1 MSTYV
6 WCEDSGSGYAFWNT
20 VFKIMYPEFIVET
33 KNSNTRLNKAIR
45 QISDDNN
52 LYYVIVD
59 TVLDNQDVLREL
71 ERLKRSIIG
80 KNNIK
85 EIKIHSFEFS
95 LLSFEFLEKWVFAE
109 NDDLKEQR
117 KDKLEAR
124 EKLVKL
130 ISDGGT
136 ADELSLFK
144 SVYQYQSKMNT
155 EKIVAKLLTEI
166 TRNTG
171 FETNKKQVGFC
182 FINSCCEWD
191 DRQENDLCGLDDK
204 RLSVSEKIEQ
214 MVNHSIL
221 QAAFQE
227 VGL

>member
-20 VFKIMYPEFIVET
+20 VFKIMYPEFIVEA

-85 EIKIHSFEFS
+85 VIKIHSFEFS

-182 FINSCCEWD
+182 FVNSCCEWD

>member
-45 QISDDNN
+45 QISDNN

-85 EIKIHSFEFS
+85 VIKIHSFEFS

-182 FINSCCEWD
+182 FVNSCCEWD

>member
-71 ERLKRSIIG
+71 TRLKRSIIG

-85 EIKIHSFEFS
+85 VIKIHSFEFS
-95 LLSFEFLEKWVFAE
+95 FLSFEFLEKWVFAE

-144 SVYQYQSKMNT
+144 SVYQYQSKLNT
-155 EKIVAKLLTEI
+155 EKIAAKLLTEI

-214 MVNHSIL
+214 MVNRMM
-221 QAAFQE
+221 
-227 VGL
+227 

>member
-85 EIKIHSFEFS
+85 VIKIHSFEFS

-144 SVYQYQSKMNT
+144 SVYQSQSKMNT

-182 FINSCCEWD
+182 FVNSCCEWD

>member
-6 WCEDSGSGYAFWNT
+6 WFEDSGSGYAFWNT

-85 EIKIHSFEFS
+85 VIKIHSFEFS

-182 FINSCCEWD
+182 FVNSCCEWD

-221 QAAFQE
+221 QAAFRE

>member
-6 WCEDSGSGYAFWNT
+6 WCEDSGCGYAFWNT

-85 EIKIHSFEFS
+85 VIKIHSFEFS

-182 FINSCCEWD
+182 FVNSCCEWD

>member
-71 ERLKRSIIG
+71 TRLKRSIIG

-85 EIKIHSFEFS
+85 VIKIHSFEFS

-155 EKIVAKLLTEI
+155 EKIAAKLLTEI

-182 FINSCCEWD
+182 FVNSCCEWD

-214 MVNHSIL
+214 MVNRMM
-221 QAAFQE
+221 
-227 VGL
+227 

>member
-85 EIKIHSFEFS
+85 VIKIHSFEFS

-182 FINSCCEWD
+182 FVNSCCEWD

-204 RLSVSEKIEQ
+204 RLSVSEKIE
-214 MVNHSIL
+214 
-221 QAAFQE
+221 
-227 VGL
+227 

>member
-52 LYYVIVD
+52 LYYVIVE

-85 EIKIHSFEFS
+85 VIKIHSFEFS

-144 SVYQYQSKMNT
+144 SMYQYQSKMNT
-155 EKIVAKLLTEI
+155 EKIAAKLLTEI

-182 FINSCCEWD
+182 FVNSCCEWD

>member
-6 WCEDSGSGYAFWNT
+6 WCEDCGSGYAFWNT

-85 EIKIHSFEFS
+85 VIKIHSFEFS

-182 FINSCCEWD
+182 FVNSCCEWD

>member
-20 VFKIMYPEFIVET
+20 VFKIMYPEFIVKT

-85 EIKIHSFEFS
+85 VIKIHSFEFS

-182 FINSCCEWD
+182 FVNSCCEWD

>member
-59 TVLDNQDVLREL
+59 TLLDNQDVLREL

-85 EIKIHSFEFS
+85 VIKIHSFEFS

-182 FINSCCEWD
+182 FVNSCCEWD

>member
-71 ERLKRSIIG
+71 TRLKRSIIG

-85 EIKIHSFEFS
+85 VIKIHSFEFS
-95 LLSFEFLEKWVFAE
+95 LLSFEFLEKWVFAKS
-109 NDDLKEQR
+109 DDLKEQR

-144 SVYQYQSKMNT
+144 SVYQYQSKLNT
-155 EKIVAKLLTEI
+155 EKIAAKLLTEI

-214 MVNHSIL
+214 MVNRMM
-221 QAAFQE
+221 
-227 VGL
+227 

>member
-20 VFKIMYPEFIVET
+20 VFKITYPEFIVET

-85 EIKIHSFEFS
+85 VIKIHSFEFS

-155 EKIVAKLLTEI
+155 EKIAAKLLTEI

-182 FINSCCEWD
+182 FVNSCCEWD

>member
-85 EIKIHSFEFS
+85 VIKIHSFEFS

-182 FINSCCEWD
+182 FINSCCECD